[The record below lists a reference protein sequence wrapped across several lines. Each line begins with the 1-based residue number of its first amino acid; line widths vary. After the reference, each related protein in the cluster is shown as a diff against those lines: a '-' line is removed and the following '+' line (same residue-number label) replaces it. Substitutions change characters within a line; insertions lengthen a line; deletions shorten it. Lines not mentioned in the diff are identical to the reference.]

1 MLIRP
6 FVSYA
11 YINTAFV
18 LDLLLIVSGL
28 YFVCIYAAEGLI
40 AIVLD

>member
-28 YFVCIYAAEGLI
+28 YFVCIYAEGLI